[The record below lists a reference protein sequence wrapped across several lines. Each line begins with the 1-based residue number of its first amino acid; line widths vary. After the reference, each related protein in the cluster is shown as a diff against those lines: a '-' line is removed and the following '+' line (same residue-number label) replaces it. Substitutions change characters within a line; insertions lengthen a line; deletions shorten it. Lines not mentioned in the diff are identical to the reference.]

1 MSVVTSLILRQMRA
15 PFIILILGYSITI
28 LGMVLTPGVDD
39 QGNPWQM
46 SFFDAIYFVSFTA
59 TTIGFG
65 EIPYP
70 LSTAQRMWALI
81 TIYITVISWFYAL
94 GKTISLF
101 QDPTFRDALRKN
113 TFARNLNNIHDP
125 FILIC
130 GFGETGT
137 ALAHALTERN
147 IRAVIIEQDDNK
159 LQTLPL
165 IDFPVFVP
173 GIKGDARDPEQ
184 LIKAG
189 LQHDKCAAIIA
200 VTASDETNLK
210 IAITGKL
217 LNPKIC
223 VICRSEL
230 KEFEENMFSFGTDFV
245 INPFETFA
253 NIFAMAMHS
262 PSLHLLYDW
271 LTGVPNTSL
280 TNPVYV
286 QEGHWIICGFGRFGQ
301 YLYKQLIRYSIPVTI
316 IDPSEDMRED
326 FLSRPENRNN
336 DFIIGTGFDA
346 HTLCLAGLEK
356 AVGLVS
362 GTDNDSNNL
371 SIIMTA
377 RELNPELFIVARQN
391 KKANEKLF
399 LSTNANILMQP
410 SEIIARKIR
419 TLLNEPL
426 MIAFLNK
433 ARHQDPEWANIA
445 ISRLS
450 GILGEERPNIWTIN
464 VVKDQAKALHQI
476 LGLGRVIRVGNLLQD
491 PRARENKLKSVALLL
506 KRHNKILLMP
516 TDDIALKKDDQIL
529 YCGTP
534 VAERSMKW
542 TLNDIHSLNYIM
554 TYEDTPDSYVWR
566 KIHTYMKKS
575 DRRRRPRSK
584 PHLDKSD
591 RHLQ

>member
-1 MSVVTSLILRQMRA
+1 MSVVTSIILRQMRA
-15 PFIILILGYSITI
+15 PFIILIMGYSIAI
-28 LGMVLTPGVDD
+28 LGMVLTPGIDD
-39 QGNPWQM
+39 QGNEWHM
-46 SFFDAIYFVSFTA
+46 SIFDAIYFVSYTA

-70 LSTAQRMWALI
+70 LSSAQRMWALV
-81 TIYITVISWFYAL
+81 TIYVTVTSWFYAL
-94 GKTISLF
+94 GKTLSLI
-101 QDPTFRDALRKN
+101 QDPTFREALTKN
-113 TFARNLNNIHDP
+113 TFSRNLKKINES

-147 IRAVIIEQDDNK
+147 IRAVIIERDNDK

-165 IDFPVFVP
+165 ADFPVFVP
-173 GIKGDARDPEQ
+173 GIQGDARDPEQ
-184 LIKAG
+184 LIRAG
-189 LQHDKCAAIIA
+189 LQHKKCAAIIA

-210 IAITGKL
+210 IAISSKL

-230 KEFEENMFSFGTDFV
+230 RDFEENMFSFGTDFV
-245 INPFETFA
+245 INPFQTFA

-280 TNPVYV
+280 TNPVYI

-301 YLYKQLIRYSIPVTI
+301 SLYKQLIRYETPVTI
-316 IDPSEDMRED
+316 IDPSEAKREK
-326 FLSRPENRNN
+326 FLNKPENKNN
-336 DFIIGTGFDA
+336 DFIIGSGFDA
-346 HTLCLAGLEK
+346 HTLKLAGVEE
-356 AVGLVS
+356 AAGLIS
-362 GTDNDSNNL
+362 GSDNDSNNL

-377 RELNPELFIVARQN
+377 RELNPELFTVARQN

-399 LSTNANILMQP
+399 IATHANILMQP

-419 TLLNEPL
+419 TLLNSPL

-450 GILGEERPNIWTIN
+450 GVLGEERPNIWTIS
-464 VVKDQAKALHQI
+464 VTKKEAKALH
-476 LGLGRVIRVGNLLQD
+476 LTLNLGRVIRVGNLLQD
-491 PRARENKLKSVALLL
+491 PRARENSLKSVALLL
-506 KRHNKILLMP
+506 KRNNKLLLMP
-516 TDDIALKKDDQIL
+516 TDDIAIKADDQIL

-554 TYEDTPDSYVWR
+554 TYEDTPDSFVWR
-566 KIHTYMKKS
+566 KLHSYIKRN
-575 DRRRRPRSK
+575 DRRRRPRAQR
-584 PHLDKSD
+584 HLDHSKK
-591 RHLQ
+591 H